1 MRLVVTPSNQEETLS
16 RAAEVLRRGGLV
28 AFPTDTVY
36 GIGTLA
42 FLEGAVE
49 RLFEAKIRD
58 RGKAIPLL
66 LSRME
71 ELHRVVQTVPPSA
84 WRLAAAHW
92 PGGLTLVLEKSPL
105 VPDAVTAGAPTV
117 AVRVPDHPLALRLIE
132 LAGAPLA
139 ATSANLSG
147 QRSATTADEV
157 QQSLGDAVDLLLDGG
172 PCPGGVASTVVDL
185 TVHPPKILRPGP
197 IRWEDIFPLLQG

>member
-36 GIGTLA
+36 GIGALA

-49 RLFEAKIRD
+49 RIFEAKIRD

-71 ELHRVVQTVPPSA
+71 ELHRVVQTVPPAA
-84 WRLAAAHW
+84 WRLAAAYW
-92 PGGLTLVLEKSPL
+92 PGGLTIVVEKSPL
-105 VPDAVTAGAPTV
+105 VPAVVTAGGPTV

-147 QRSATTADEV
+147 QHSPTTADEV

-172 PCPGGVASTVVDL
+172 PCPGGIASTVLDL

-197 IRWEDIFPLLQG
+197 IRWEDIAPLL